1 MSSRIEEKF
10 TKKLEDPFYKESI
23 KISDRPLT
31 KLLVR
36 IRKVASS
43 IDNEADKEQ
52 FLSEVLCKSFFSF
65 YRAGKSSSIT
75 TLLKSATDLKE
86 LQASSWKLIEWY
98 AEHPL
103 RASISSMY
111 NNLGMPDRREVE
123 ELVAWCSDDK
133 GKLNEKL
140 FSSITGMQAGSG
152 SPDLKA
158 LGALKDFCIENDTF
172 NQDLFRSITGM
183 QAGRGMPNLSALTA
197 VKDFC
202 TEGEKF
208 NQALFSSI
216 TGMQCRCG
224 VPMLSELTAL
234 KDFCT
239 ENDKFNQALFS
250 SITGMQG
257 GCGMPKLLDL
267 EALKGFCTENEKFN
281 QALFSSITGM
291 QNSRGVPDLKAIGAL
306 KDFCTENGEFNQELF
321 RWSVQRQHKL
331 GIPSL
336 EEFKHLKALYYEQ
349 TAA

>member
-1 MSSRIEEKF
+1 MSSRTEEKF
-10 TKKLEDPFYKESI
+10 TRKLEDPFYKESI
-23 KISDRPLT
+23 KISDLPLA
-31 KLLVR
+31 KLLNQ
-36 IRKVASS
+36 IKKVASS

-75 TLLKSATDLKE
+75 ALLKSATDLKE

-183 QAGRGMPNLSALTA
+183 QRCCGMPDLEALA
-197 VKDFC
+197 
-202 TEGEKF
+202 
-208 NQALFSSI
+208 
-216 TGMQCRCG
+216 
-224 VPMLSELTAL
+224 AL

-239 ENDKFNQALFS
+239 KNDKFNQDLFR
-250 SITGMQG
+250 
-257 GCGMPKLLDL
+257 
-267 EALKGFCTENEKFN
+267 
-281 QALFSSITGM
+281 SITGM
-291 QNSRGVPDLKAIGAL
+291 QNSRGLPDLKALAAFKRL
-306 KDFCTENGEFNQELF
+306 
-321 RWSVQRQHKL
+321 RHKGRRL
-331 GIPSL
+331 
-336 EEFKHLKALYYEQ
+336 
-349 TAA
+349 